1 MVTIHPIF
9 DKQHLTYR
17 DFGLELLPSGSSHNK
32 CLIVLEQEAVML
44 LSSWKEI
51 AAYLHK
57 GVRTAQRWE
66 REAGLPIR
74 RPVKNRHIIVA
85 VSEELDDWVQAQSN
99 PPFTVGEELRQLRA
113 RVQELEAE
121 NQRLRAGQSGVLHEI
136 REAAA

>member
-1 MVTIHPIF
+1 
-9 DKQHLTYR
+9 
-17 DFGLELLPSGSSHNK
+17 
-32 CLIVLEQEAVML
+32 ML

-51 AAYLHK
+51 PTYLHK

-66 REAGLPIR
+66 REAGLPVR
-74 RPVKNRHIIVA
+74 RPIKNRHIIVA

-113 RVQELEAE
+113 RVQEWEAE
-121 NQRLRAGQSGVLHEI
+121 NQRLRSGQSGVPYKT